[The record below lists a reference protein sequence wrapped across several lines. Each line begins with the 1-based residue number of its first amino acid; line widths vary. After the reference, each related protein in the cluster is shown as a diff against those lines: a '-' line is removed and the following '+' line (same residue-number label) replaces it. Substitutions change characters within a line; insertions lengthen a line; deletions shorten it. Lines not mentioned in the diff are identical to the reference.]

1 MTITGI
7 DSTGQSADGK
17 PSRRGGLADAGD
29 LDAELRALETDVS
42 TTPIS
47 VIPAAEPEAE
57 QALRPR
63 FWRSLTW
70 HDALAILSFVAVSLF
85 VTAPIEIAYYANSFV
100 CRPKDVM
107 RVTAWS
113 QHEDDR
119 FAAAVRCGQTV
130 GVQFHPEKSSR
141 EGVALVRAFVGEARG
156 RRALRVSLTGI
167 ATETGLTDAASTSE
181 ER

>member
-7 DSTGQSADGK
+7 DSTAQSADGK

-85 VTAPIEIAYYANSFV
+85 VTAPVWLNLDHELRDDPQDQAFFEWMLAHGA
-100 CRPKDVM
+100 
-107 RVTAWS
+107 RV
-113 QHEDDR
+113 
-119 FAAAVRCGQTV
+119 
-130 GVQFHPEKSSR
+130 
-141 EGVALVRAFVGEARG
+141 
-156 RRALRVSLTGI
+156 
-167 ATETGLTDAASTSE
+167 LTDGVYPFF
-181 ER
+181 